1 MSPVIIIG
9 IDGCPPALL
18 REWLREGELPTLA
31 GLVSR
36 GSFGVLRSTPN
47 YQSASAWTSIVTG
60 VGPGKHGIFHFTNP
74 VPGSYEVE
82 QINASARRAPTIW
95 RLLSDAGLRVAALN
109 FPVSF
114 PAESV
119 NGAQVAGWLA
129 PTDSS
134 PGFTHPPELAD
145 EITRRFGRFPI
156 QPDVR
161 RHALAGRWDEVARV
175 AIVGIRYKAE
185 VARWLA
191 EREAYD
197 LLGVVFVETDS
208 VQHWCWRLIDP
219 THPQYPGTGSPNPI
233 LEVYRALDEE
243 LASLL
248 EVAGPDADALV
259 VSDHGQASNSGGQVF
274 LRGWLRAAGYL
285 TPRPEGASGR
295 AGNRLVARAFNLI
308 KNHAPN
314 SVKVRLR
321 ARFPGLQSRAQRGM
335 SGLTPDWSRTRAW
348 TEMGHI
354 FINLRGR
361 QPNGIVE
368 PGEEYEALI
377 AELTEGL
384 LALEDEASGERAVA
398 AVTRGDEEFAGP
410 WADAMPDLLVHWR
423 DDVHPAAL
431 RWRGADG
438 SEVSVARPPDRTL
451 PSGAHHPDGTF
462 IASGPRIRAGVDL
475 APLSVC
481 DLAPTVLHLLGRPV
495 PSYMDGS
502 VATEALRPEAASGV
516 RVEETELLAGRA
528 QADRPSDE
536 DQRIIEKRL
545 RGLGYIE

>member
-1 MSPVIIIG
+1 MSPVIVIG
-9 IDGCPPALL
+9 IDGCPPTLL
-18 REWLREGELPTLA
+18 RKWLRDGQLPTLGKLA
-31 GLVSR
+31 SR
-36 GSFGVLRSTPN
+36 GSFGTLRSTPN

-74 VPGSYEVE
+74 VPGSYAVE

-134 PGFTHPPELAD
+134 SGFTHPPELAG

-161 RHALAGRWDEVARV
+161 RHALAGRWDEVARI
-175 AIVGIRYKAE
+175 AITGIRYKAE
-185 VARWLA
+185 VARWLI

-197 LLGVVFVETDS
+197 FLGVVFVETDS

-219 THPQYPGTGSPNPI
+219 THPQYPGQGAPNPI

-248 EVAGPDADALV
+248 AIAGPDADTLV
-259 VSDHGQASNSGGQVF
+259 ISDHGQMANAGGQVF

-285 TPRPEGASGR
+285 MPHAEGASGR
-295 AGNRLVARAFNLI
+295 ATNRLIARAFNLI
-308 KNHAPN
+308 KNRAPN
-314 SVKVRLR
+314 SIKVRLR
-321 ARFPGLQSRAQRGM
+321 ARFPGLQSRAQRSM

-361 QPNGIVE
+361 QPEGIVE
-368 PGEEYEALI
+368 PGGEYEALV

-384 LALEDEASGERAVA
+384 LALEDATTGEHTVA

-410 WADAMPDLLVHWR
+410 WADTMPDLLVHWR
-423 DDVHPAAL
+423 DDVHPATL
-431 RWRGADG
+431 QWRAADG
-438 SEVSVARPPDRTL
+438 SKMSLARPPNRTL

-462 IASGPRIRAGVDL
+462 IGAGPRMKSGADL
-475 APLSVC
+475 PPLSVY
-481 DLAPTVLHLLGRPV
+481 DITPTVLHLLGQPV
-495 PSYMDGS
+495 PSYMDGA
-502 VATEALRPEAASGV
+502 VATEALTVEAARGV
-516 RVEETELLAGRA
+516 RVEEMELLSGRA
-528 QADRPSDE
+528 QADGPSDE
-536 DQRIIEKRL
+536 DQRIIEQRL